1 MFTGTV
7 ETKSHEGGLLVH
19 FDGSSPALNAI
30 MVRADDG
37 TYIGKVDGVIGS
49 TDHPLAHIAHIDRS
63 LDMDALIGVSVTV
76 RAKKKREESR
86 GDRGSR
92 DRGNDRRQGGR
103 DQRGFRSDRRNDGR
117 RQGGRD
123 QRRNDRGGGHQQGAN
138 DWTCSSCGN
147 VNFAFRTECNRC
159 GAPRNGNSEDRQQ
172 GQRQGGYRNDRGGQR
187 REQGGY
193 RNDRGGRQQ
202 GGYRNDRGNR
212 GGDRRS
218 SNGGQ
223 RGGGTFN
230 DNDWTC
236 SSCNNVNFS
245 FRTECNRCGAPRP
258 GGGGGGQRGGG
269 RTSYGGRRDDR
280 RQGSGYPNNR
290 GGDRRS
296 SYGGQRDGG
305 GNRGFRG
312 GDRRDSGDR
321 RSSYGGQRD
330 GGGNR
335 GFRGG
340 DRRAGGDGQRS
351 GRSPQRRGPSDGGFR
366 RAKGKR
372 SGHAHNRPP
381 RDFRAPRSFERKED

>member
-7 ETKSHEGGLLVH
+7 EAKSHEGGLLVH

-76 RAKKKREESR
+76 RAKKKREEAR
-86 GDRGSR
+86 GERSSR

-103 DQRGFRSDRRNDGR
+103 DQRGFRSDRRDDGR

-123 QRRNDRGGGHQQGAN
+123 QRRNDRGSGQQQGAN
-138 DWTCSSCGN
+138 DWTCSSCSN

-159 GAPRNGNSEDRQQ
+159 GASRNGNSEGRQQ

-202 GGYRNDRGNR
+202 GGH
-212 GGDRRS
+212 
-218 SNGGQ
+218 

-236 SSCNNVNFS
+236 SGCNNVNFS
-245 FRTECNRCGAPRP
+245 FRTECNRCGAPRF

-269 RTSYGGRRDDR
+269 RPSYGGRRDDR
-280 RQGSGYPNNR
+280 RQGGGYRNNR
-290 GGDRRS
+290 AGDRR
-296 SYGGQRDGG
+296 DGR

-312 GDRRDSGDR
+312 GDRRD
-321 RSSYGGQRD
+321 
-330 GGGNR
+330 
-335 GFRGG
+335 
-340 DRRAGGDGQRS
+340 GGDGQRT

-372 SGHAHNRPP
+372 SGRTQPTSP
-381 RDFRAPRSFERKED
+381 RFQSTSFV